1 VANGNGRQSE
11 GGGCIALFLILV
23 AIALVVMAVI
33 SFAAFVDPF
42 DWMPRVGAIWADCS
56 GDCAL
61 AHRFPGF
68 WWHAAANLV
77 YVGVAVAAAC
87 VFVAGVADVR
97 GRRIAR
103 YDSAADLA
111 AFGAALD
118 RCTRAGGWLAA
129 LAALPI
135 LVALV

>member
-1 VANGNGRQSE
+1 MANAKSSKGA
-11 GGGCIALFLILV
+11 GGGCLALFLVLM

-33 SFAAFVDPF
+33 SFAALVDPF
-42 DWMPRVGAIWADCS
+42 DWMPRVGTIWADCS

-87 VFVAGVADVR
+87 AFVAGAADVR
-97 GRRIAR
+97 GKRVAR
-103 YDSAADLA
+103 YDSVGDLE

-118 RCTRAGGWLAA
+118 RCTGAGAVLAA

-135 LVALV
+135 LVAIV

>member
-1 VANGNGRQSE
+1 VAKSNGSQSG
-11 GGGCIALFLILV
+11 GGGCIALFLVLM
-23 AIALVVMAVI
+23 AIALVVMGII
-33 SFAAFVDPF
+33 SFAALIDPF

-61 AHRFPGF
+61 ARRFPGF

-77 YVGVAVAAAC
+77 YVGVAVGAVCA
-87 VFVAGVADVR
+87 FVAGVADVR
-97 GRRIAR
+97 GKRVAR

-111 AFGAALD
+111 AFGVALD
-118 RCTRAGGWLAA
+118 RCTRAGALLAA